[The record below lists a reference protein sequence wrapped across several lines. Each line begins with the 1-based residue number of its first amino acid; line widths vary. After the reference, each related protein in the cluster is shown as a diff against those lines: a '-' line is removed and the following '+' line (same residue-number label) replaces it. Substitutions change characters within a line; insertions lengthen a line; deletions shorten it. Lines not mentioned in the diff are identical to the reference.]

1 MKILSISP
9 FYMHLICFLHSSQK
23 PTFIARKIKMTFSM
37 KPSPQFFKKIYVQ
50 NNVQY
55 FVHLWKEHPMKAIAI
70 STLRK
75 GMKEY
80 FDYVSKSM
88 EVLIIPR
95 NKDND
100 AIVIMSIQEYNSLKE
115 TEHLLS
121 TQSNRNRLQESLDQA
136 SKGKT
141 IPYKVK

>member
-1 MKILSISP
+1 M
-9 FYMHLICFLHSSQK
+9 SSSLKTLTQ
-23 PTFIARKIKMTFSM
+23 PQRKN
-37 KPSPQFFKKIYVQ
+37 YVP

-55 FVHLWKEHPMKAIAI
+55 FVHLWKEKSMKAITI

-80 FDYVSKSM
+80 FDYVSQSM
-88 EVLIIPR
+88 EVLIVPR

-121 TQSNRNRLQESLDQA
+121 TEKNRIRLQESIDQVK
-136 SKGKT
+136 KGKSVS
-141 IPYKVK
+141 YKLPR